1 MSSIYLCNEFWYYQT
16 YIPSSTG
23 KKKVQRSLRTKD
35 KSIALRRQKE
45 FDEKLLREQI
55 QFSNRRKFKDS
66 VKDYLTHRTKLSES
80 GQLSSH
86 TLRSDKG
93 SLKEF
98 EKFLET
104 LPKVVHLNEFDD
116 SDRALELL
124 QGFVDHRRAR
134 KVSPNTIRR
143 DLRHLSIMFTHF
155 VRPPHRVLSQ
165 NPLTNFQLP
174 RAQERISLPDQK
186 DWLSLR
192 SYLRNQIEDGKA
204 DLTERVVFVQI
215 ETGCRISE
223 VLKLKWGRQDTDVSG
238 SGDQWSTLEKGNS
251 QIRIY
256 SKRRERVVPI
266 SKLGGLKK
274 FFDGIQNDT
283 EEGWVFPSPRTGEPL
298 NISQFSRSFRA
309 LLKKAKITKT
319 FSSHGVRHGFISFL
333 VNSGLSSDQIGWIV
347 GHSSSEIT
355 RIYSH
360 PDTGSLSKILS
371 KLK

>member
-1 MSSIYLCNEFWYYQT
+1 MSSIYLCNDFWYYQT
-16 YIPSSTG
+16 YVPSTTG

-35 KSIALRRQKE
+35 RSIALRRQKE
-45 FDEKLLREQI
+45 FDDKILREQI

-66 VKDYLTHRTKLSES
+66 VKEYLLHRSKLSEN

-98 EKFLET
+98 EKFLES

-124 QGFVDHRRAR
+124 QGFVDFRRSQ

-143 DLRHLSIMFTHF
+143 DLRHLSIMFTF
-155 VRPPHRVLSQ
+155 YVRPPHRVLSQ
-165 NPLTNFQLP
+165 NPITSFQLP

-186 DWLSLR
+186 DWITLRTYLR
-192 SYLRNQIEDGKA
+192 SQVENGKA
-204 DLTERVVFVQI
+204 DLTEKIIFVQV

-223 VLKLKWGRQDTDVSG
+223 VLKLKWSREDSDVSG
-238 SGDQWSTLEKGNS
+238 SGDQWSVLERGNS
-251 QIRIY
+251 QLRIY

-274 FFDGIQNDT
+274 FFDSIQNDT
-283 EEGWVFPSPRTGEPL
+283 EEGWVFPSPRTGQPL
-298 NISQFSRSFRA
+298 NISQFSRSFRV
-309 LLKKAKITKT
+309 LLKRAKITKT

-360 PDTGSLSKILS
+360 PDTDSLSKILS